1 VTFSNCIKAPDIPG
15 IPPGLKSDTPNY
27 LATLKALRNELP
39 DKYSISIAAPAS
51 YWYLKAFPISEIA
64 KVVDYIVYMAYDL
77 HGALP
82 FLFNVSAVALT
93 NPFLMTRSVGLR
105 QLVLAIRVLWR

>member
-1 VTFSNCIKAPDIPG
+1 MKT
-15 IPPGLKSDTPNY
+15 DTPNY
-27 LATLKALRNELP
+27 LATLKALREELP

-77 HGALP
+77 HGTLP
-82 FLFNVSAVALT
+82 FLSNISAVELT
-93 NPFLMTRSVGLR
+93 GSFLMTRPVGLR
-105 QLVLAIRVLWR
+105 